1 MAGAVAGTLPSIDRM
16 LNLFDFEAVAKAYS
30 LRMLVGVLSLLSLV
44 GQDEEGRLGLLL
56 LWSRR

>member
-1 MAGAVAGTLPSIDRM
+1 MAGTLPSIDRM
-16 LNLFDFEAVAKAYS
+16 LNLFDFEAVAKACS
-30 LRMLVGVLSLLSLV
+30 LRMLVGVLSSLSLV